1 MDGSSPSV
9 DLVGEVHLTA
19 PQIESVV
26 VHDHGDVGAVVA
38 VVAVVAAVVVAVA
51 AVVVMMV
58 AAPTEVTVYA
68 EPADSDVATVWGF
81 VSWVE
86 MASRYVY
93 DW

>member
-38 VVAVVAAVVVAVA
+38 VVAVVAAVVVAV
-51 AVVVMMV
+51 VMMV

>member
-38 VVAVVAAVVVAVA
+38 VVAAVVVAVA
-51 AVVVMMV
+51 ALVVMMV